1 MNEETNTNA
10 KSLPLTES
18 WRVLAAI
25 GVFISVF
32 GLIAIFSPFVTG
44 ISFSV
49 LLGVLLVAGGIGHGI
64 HVFSA
69 RGWKGFIWEALLGVV
84 YVIAGVSLIV
94 NPAVGLL
101 TLTLLLAAFF
111 FVEGIIGIAM
121 GLRLRP
127 ASGWGW
133 MLASGVIG
141 VVAGALIWAG
151 WPTTALWVVGLVFG
165 IKLLSTGIAM
175 VMLAMGGRRST
186 HDATSPDTTPR
197 SI

>member
-1 MNEETNTNA
+1 MTDRGKNMNEETNTNA

-94 NPAVGLL
+94 
-101 TLTLLLAAFF
+101 T
-111 FVEGIIGIAM
+111 
-121 GLRLRP
+121 
-127 ASGWGW
+127 
-133 MLASGVIG
+133 
-141 VVAGALIWAG
+141 
-151 WPTTALWVVGLVFG
+151 
-165 IKLLSTGIAM
+165 
-175 VMLAMGGRRST
+175 RR
-186 HDATSPDTTPR
+186 
-197 SI
+197 